1 MATEV
6 KIPAMGES
14 ISSGILA
21 VWHVKNGD
29 YVEKDQA
36 IYELE
41 TDKITSEANAEVAGI
56 ITLNVAVDDEVD
68 IGQVVATI
76 DESATAPA
84 GSAAPASPV
93 PVAQVAV
100 APVEAVAT
108 TPAVAAVGAATGT
121 QHPLSPAARK
131 AAAETGVNTSNI
143 AGSGKDGRVTK
154 SDILAVAAAPAAV
167 AAPAP
172 VAAVPPATAHLR
184 RSAVDPATRET
195 RKKMSPLRRKI
206 AERLVAATQECA
218 LLTTFNEVDMS
229 SVMKLRK
236 QHQEKFVERH
246 GIKLGFMSFFHQG
259 GDSRATSR
267 ARRQRTH

>member
-108 TPAVAAVGAATGT
+108 PAAVAAVEASTGT

-131 AAAETGVNTSNI
+131 AAEETGVNTSNI

-154 SDILAVAAAPAAV
+154 SDILAVAA
-167 AAPAP
+167 
-172 VAAVPPATAHLR
+172 HLR
-184 RSAVDPATRET
+184 QLPHQRPSLPYLLRLPHL
-195 RKKMSPLRRKI
+195 RQSPLI
-206 AERLVAATQECA
+206 QPLV
-218 LLTTFNEVDMS
+218 
-229 SVMKLRK
+229 R
-236 QHQEKFVERH
+236 
-246 GIKLGFMSFFHQG
+246 
-259 GDSRATSR
+259 R
-267 ARRQRTH
+267 ARR